1 MVKNKRTT
9 WIPKATLVSVSQH
22 KIDQHRKEG
31 LDIEDLVVLSGSH
44 TIGRARCVSFKQRI
58 YDTKQE
64 YYHGYEYDH
73 YKRYTNFRRILRF
86 DNHYFIN
93 FLEGKGLLG
102 SDNVLIGED
111 LHGIIREQVWGYA
124 SNEKLFFDSFAKS
137 MIKMGNINVLTG
149 DEGEIR
155 RNCRFV
161 NP

>member
-1 MVKNKRTT
+1 MYLTIRNKIRF
-9 WIPKATLVSVSQH
+9 
-22 KIDQHRKEG
+22 KIRQP
-31 LDIEDLVVLSGSH
+31 GSH

-58 YDTKQE
+58 YETKQE
-64 YYHGYEYDH
+64 YHHGYEYDR
-73 YKRYTNFRRILRF
+73 YKRYTNFRRILRSICPVTGRDEKFAPLDFQTPKRF
-86 DNHYFIN
+86 DNHYFVNI
-93 FLEGKGLLG
+93 LEGKGLLG